1 MENEKNNGFVIFRS
15 GVKTIRSVPDT
26 ADAIRLFLAVA
37 DYALDGVEPTL
48 EYPLST
54 FFEQIRD
61 GIDSARI
68 KRQQDIESGKR
79 GGAKEKF
86 IPPEEYKSCVDKGMG
101 FAAIAKHFGVSE
113 NTVRSRAKRFNW
125 PVPQKLKNLNS
136 IDTEIEDES
145 INKNKG
151 KETAEKPSPSPEI
164 KIASKETVAKYA
176 AEINEKLSPFTPT
189 DPDKAA
195 QIKAQKIAALKAIR
209 EGAEVSEA

>member
-151 KETAEKPSPSPEI
+151 KETAEKPSPSPEELTPGAKRLI
-164 KIASKETVAKYA
+164 EEAQDTPEAAKERAKA
-176 AEINEKLSPFTPT
+176 TLAGMKELLSG
-189 DPDKAA
+189 DKKE
-195 QIKAQKIAALKAIR
+195 Q
-209 EGAEVSEA
+209 EGAGVNEA

>member
-1 MENEKNNGFVIFRS
+1 MENKRDRFTFFASFESKINRKTDAEKLMLF
-15 GVKTIRSVPDT
+15 
-26 ADAIRLFLAVA
+26 DAIIRLGLRDEV
-37 DYALDGVEPTL
+37 VELPENL
-48 EYPLST
+48 MDAYEHIQEMLGYSNDK
-54 FFEQIRD
+54 RD
-61 GIDSARI
+61 NAT
-68 KRQQDIESGKR
+68 K
-79 GGAKEKF
+79 GGAREKF

-176 AEINEKLSPFTPT
+176 AEINEKLSQFTPT